1 MIQPKERIYF
11 ENLDALRF
19 LAALAVMGEHITR
32 SFYFPADPL
41 KKYFIIAISL
51 DGSGGEWGVTFF
63 FVLSGFLITHLL
75 LQEIQQAGR
84 FHLATFYIR
93 RTLRI
98 WPLYFVVLIF
108 GFVLHPWLDA
118 SLSEKANPA
127 LYSLFLANFDN
138 IYGAWPQ
145 SGILGVQW
153 SLAIE
158 EQFYLLWPLLI
169 LILIPRKRFFL
180 IFIGGLILS
189 SFLFR
194 LSGGHKYHTLS
205 GVAPLMM
212 GAALAYVSIYQKS
225 QLDRW
230 LRFFTRQRMMGLYIC
245 FFILI
250 FLNYRL
256 SRFFH
261 LGDIISVFAF
271 PLMSVIILI
280 DQAFSPHTLFQLSN
294 WKWASIGGKMSYGI
308 YLLHM
313 VTIMLSLY
321 AYQEY
326 HLSFWLAMVMVV
338 VLTVLLVVM
347 SHYFIEKPFLK
358 MKSLLKS

>member
-32 SFYFPADPL
+32 IFYFPDDPL
-41 KKYFIIAISL
+41 KKYFIITISL

-118 SLSEKANPA
+118 SLSEKANPS
-127 LYSLFLANFDN
+127 LYSFFLANFDN

-158 EQFYLLWPLLI
+158 EQFYLLWPLVIILLI
-169 LILIPRKRFFL
+169 RHQKIFL
-180 IFIGGLILS
+180 TAVSLFIFISI
-189 SFLFR
+189 LFR
-194 LSGGHKYHTLS
+194 LNGGHRYHTLS
-205 GVAPLMM
+205 GLAPLMM
-212 GAALAYVSIYQKS
+212 GAALAYVAVYKNDR
-225 QLDRW
+225 LDRLVVFLSRNHIRW
-230 LRFFTRQRMMGLYIC
+230 LYVGFFL
-245 FFILI
+245 LI
-250 FLNYRL
+250 VFNYRL
-256 SRFFH
+256 SSYFH
-261 LGDIISVFAF
+261 WGDSIAMIGF
-271 PLMSVIILI
+271 PLMAVVILI
-280 DQAFSPHTLFQLSN
+280 EQSFSPNACFRLGRSKLLSQ
-294 WKWASIGGKMSYGI
+294 GGKMSYGI

-313 VTIMLSLY
+313 VAIILSEYVFNHYTI
-321 AYQEY
+321 
-326 HLSFWLAMVMVV
+326 SFWLAIG
-338 VLTVLLVVM
+338 LIVLLTAALVIL
-347 SHYFIEKPFLK
+347 SYYLIEKPILNLRPQRK
-358 MKSLLKS
+358 A